1 MKHLGTK
8 TLDTPRLILRQFVID
23 DCELFYK
30 NWASD
35 ERVTK
40 YMTWD
45 AHQNIELTK
54 IIVTDWVNNYVN
66 DNFYQWAI
74 VLKETNEPIG
84 SISVVRMDEETET
97 FEIGYCLSYDYWNKG
112 ITSEAFKAVI
122 KYAFEEIKIKVFAA
136 RHDERNIA
144 SGKVMEKCGLKYIGT
159 KEDINKVENIILKMY
174 ELKNN

>member
-1 MKHLGTK
+1 MLSI
-8 TLDTPRLILRQFVID
+8 TPNITPITTNILIVI
-23 DCELFYK
+23 
-30 NWASD
+30 
-35 ERVTK
+35 V
-40 YMTWD
+40 
-45 AHQNIELTK
+45 
-54 IIVTDWVNNYVN
+54 II
-66 DNFYQWAI
+66 FLIFLPSCFLIHI

-159 KEDINKVENIILKMY
+159 KEDINKGEKIILKMY

>member
-8 TLDTPRLILRQFVID
+8 TLETPRLILRQFVID
-23 DCELFYK
+23 DYELFYK

-35 ERVTK
+35 IRVTK

-45 AHQNIELTK
+45 VHQNIELTK
-54 IIVTDWVNNYVN
+54 MIVTDWVNNYIN
-66 DNFYQWAI
+66 NNFYQWAI
-74 VLKETNEPIG
+74 VLKEINEPIG
-84 SISVVRMDEETET
+84 SISVVRIDEETET

-122 KYAFEEIKIKVFAA
+122 KYAFEEVTIKTFAA
-136 RHDERNIA
+136 RHDARNIA

-159 KEDINKVENIILKMY
+159 KEDINKGENITLKLY